1 MGKLVSLTLSAA
13 IDLILQD
20 KLLPGVQAA
29 PHQTDLIEYFFKVLN
44 ENNISF
50 IKNI

>member
-1 MGKLVSLTLSAA
+1 MGKLVSLTLSVA

-29 PHQTDLIEYFFKVLN
+29 PHKPDLIKYFFTILKQ
-44 ENNISF
+44 NNIH
-50 IKNI
+50 IKKNI